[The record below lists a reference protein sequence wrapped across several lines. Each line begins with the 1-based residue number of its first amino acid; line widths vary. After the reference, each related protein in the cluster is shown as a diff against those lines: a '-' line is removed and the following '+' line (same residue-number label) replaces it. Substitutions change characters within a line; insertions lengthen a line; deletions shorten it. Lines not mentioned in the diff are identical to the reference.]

1 MSFFKKKGK
10 PLKTNSN
17 EKTNTIYSTIEENQQ
32 YICKALFNT
41 DDLKTRE
48 VTYKEVP
55 GIIIYLETL
64 VDTEIFQQSFLHPL
78 SEAVDQQNVEELITN
93 PEFSKTKDL
102 NKIVSSLLKGDCALF
117 FQGGTE
123 CFLFNCL
130 QVNPRT
136 PEEPDNEKVVRGAHT
151 GFIENLDVNLN
162 LVRERIHNRQLT
174 IKYFKLG
181 QESHTNV
188 AMIYMS
194 ELANPS
200 VVEEV
205 QKRLESISTDMVF
218 SPGYIEECIE
228 GHPFSPFQE
237 ILFTER
243 PDRLE
248 AHLMEGRV
256 AIISE
261 GSSDVS
267 IVPVTFFSFFQ
278 TPDDFNIRFYGGSF
292 FRLLRLFSFW
302 GALTLPAIYIA
313 VVGFHFEII
322 PYDMV
327 TIVKGSIENIP
338 FPPFFEALIMA
349 ITIELIRE
357 AGVRLPSPIGQ
368 TIGIVGGLI
377 IGDAVVNAGLVSNI
391 MVIVIALTAIMS
403 FCIPSYEMG
412 NTVRILS
419 LPVMIAAATLGFVGI
434 VFSLMIIVIH
444 MCKLESF
451 GSPYIAPFSPL
462 HVENLKDA
470 IVRFPIWTMHRRPI
484 GVKPQKPVKQGKSRE
499 WQKNDR

>member
-10 PLKTNSN
+10 PLKTKSN

-48 VTYKEVP
+48 MTYKEVP

-64 VDTEIFQQSFLHPL
+64 VDTEIFQQSFLLPL

-93 PEFSKTKDL
+93 PEFSKTNDL

-123 CFLFNCL
+123 CILFNCL
-130 QVNPRT
+130 QANPRT

-181 QESHTNV
+181 QESNTNV

-205 QKRLESISTDMVF
+205 QKRIESISTDMVF

-261 GSSDVS
+261 GASDVS

-357 AGVRLPSPIGQ
+357 AGIRLPTPIGQ

-451 GSPYIAPFSPL
+451 GTPYIAPLSPL
-462 HVENLKDA
+462 HVKNLKDA
-470 IVRFPIWTMHRRPI
+470 IVRFPIWTMNRRPI
-484 GVKPQKPVKQGKSRE
+484 SVQPQKPVKQGKSRE